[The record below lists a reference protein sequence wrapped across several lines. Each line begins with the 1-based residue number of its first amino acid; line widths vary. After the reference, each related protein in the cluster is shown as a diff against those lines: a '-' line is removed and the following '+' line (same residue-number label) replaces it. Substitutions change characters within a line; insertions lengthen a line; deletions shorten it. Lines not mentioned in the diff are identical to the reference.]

1 MSRNT
6 LIIDPAFTWLESEV
20 THWLWNKVRP
30 WNVDFDTFPDDWPKL
45 FIENVSEDIQHR
57 EVTAVLDFSRPEK
70 VLSNVAL
77 AQGII
82 DHTANKLR
90 LIIPFFPVGTM
101 ERAVERWDIATAK
114 SLAKILST
122 IWNGREGKTSLH
134 FTDIH
139 DVRIK
144 DFFWDNVNVE
154 LHTWMHLV
162 DTSDYDAI
170 CFPDKWAADRFW
182 EYFKW
187 KEIIIC
193 DKVRVWNEREIT
205 IKEWDPRWKR
215 ILLVDDLIQT
225 WGTSIRTWEKLMEL
239 GAKWVNAYVT
249 HGVFP
254 NDSHEKVA
262 AAFDKLIVSDSI
274 PANIDRAKHLENM
287 KVESIAPLITRVI
300 SEW

>member
-6 LIIDPAFTWLESEV
+6 LVIDPAFTWLEEEV
-20 THWLWNKVRP
+20 THWLWKKVRP
-30 WNVDFDTFPDDWPKL
+30 SKVDFNTFPDGWPKL
-45 FIENVSEDIQHR
+45 FIGDIPEDIQHR

-70 VLSNVAL
+70 VLSNIAL
-77 AQGII
+77 AENII
-82 DHTANKLR
+82 KQTANKLR
-90 LIIPFFPVGTM
+90 LIIPFFPVWTM
-101 ERAVERWDIATAK
+101 EREVVRWDVTTAK
-114 SLAKILST
+114 TLAKMLST
-122 IWNGREGKTSLH
+122 IPNGREWKTSIH
-134 FTDIH
+134 ITDIH

-144 DFFWDNVNVE
+144 DFFWDNLNVE

-193 DKVRVWNEREIT
+193 DKVRVWDDREIT
-205 IKEWDPRWKR
+205 VKEGDPKGKK
-215 ILLVDDLIQT
+215 ILLVDDLIQS
-225 WGTSIRTWEKLMEL
+225 WGTSIKTGEKLMEL

-254 NDSHEKVA
+254 NNSHEKVA
-262 AAFDKLIVSDSI
+262 QAFDKLIVSDSI